1 MKYNVIERIKK
12 FIDEHEVLRDYE
24 TYEQMPTFYRYKELD
39 CLKSSIKEEYYIPFL
54 INLAIMYVNQGLLLA
69 KSQLTEEELKNYLI
83 YFGIWWDE
91 EEVEEM
97 GFSCIDVYF
106 TRKAKEHI
114 KLFNTDYCRPID
126 CKDTKIYKYVKDII
140 GISEF
145 TCYHSKWTDKYEDG
159 SEEVS
164 EFYFFIPK
172 ILEQQIKSNK

>member
-1 MKYNVIERIKK
+1 MEYNVIERIKK
-12 FIDEHEVLRDYE
+12 YIDEHELLRDYE
-24 TYEQMPTFYRYKELD
+24 TYEQMPIFHRYKELD
-39 CLKSSIKEEYYIPFL
+39 CLKSSIKIEYYMPFL
-54 INLAIMYVNQGLLLA
+54 INLAIMYVNQGLLYA

-83 YFGIWWDE
+83 YFGICWDE

-97 GFSCIDVYF
+97 GFSSIDVYF
-106 TRKAKEHI
+106 TRKAKEDI
-114 KLFNTDYCRPID
+114 KLFDDYCKLD
-126 CKDTKIYKYVKDII
+126 DYKDTKIYKYVKDII

-172 ILEQQIKSNK
+172 ILEQKIKNQ